1 MTSTNRPI
9 PLVGTT
15 LITGPSN
22 TGKTRLTAPALNEW
36 ISRHGPDD
44 IAIFEFGPEAT
55 CNGRVFGRRLNQFT
69 EIPDETWQGVLDA
82 RVPRLEGTS
91 TAEMMEL
98 ARENMI
104 GASQLLDN
112 APETPAAVFVNDAT
126 VGFQHPSSTPEELTA
141 YCNRAEL
148 AIVNAFQNTMPGAT
162 DQISRANSRTIQTL
176 ASWAD
181 RSVSLKASRQIPGQN
196 TARAMNQRTPPRSM
210 E

>member
-1 MTSTNRPI
+1 MTATNRPI
-9 PLVGTT
+9 PLAGTT

-22 TGKTRLTAPALNEW
+22 TGKTRLTAPALDAW

-44 IAIFEFGPEAT
+44 VVVFEFGPEVR
-55 CNGRVFGRRLNQFT
+55 CNGRVFGRWLTQFT
-69 EIPDETWQGVLDA
+69 EIPNGAWQGVLDA
-82 RVPRLEGTS
+82 HAPRLEGAS
-91 TAEMMEL
+91 TAETIEL
-98 ARENMI
+98 ARENML

-112 APETPAAVFVNDAT
+112 APENPAAVFVNDAT

-148 AIVNAFQNTMPGAT
+148 AIVNAFEDTTPGAT

-176 ASWAD
+176 ATWAD
-181 RSVSLKASRQIPGQN
+181 RRVSLKANGRVSDQN
-196 TARAMNQRTPPRSM
+196 TARAMNQRTPPRSV